1 MITTEHLT
9 KTYGSRRV
17 VDDLTFTAPPGS
29 VTAFLGPNGAGKST
43 TMRMICALARPT
55 GGSARVGGEPF
66 TALANPGR
74 VVGQL
79 LDSGALHR
87 GRTGAEILRL
97 ALLTVD
103 RPTGLAGE
111 LLERVGLTGAADR
124 RVRAYSLG
132 MRQRLGLA
140 VALAGDPG
148 ILVLDEPF
156 NGLDPEGIRWFRG
169 VLRDF
174 ADDGGTVLLSS
185 HLLAEVQT
193 VADRY
198 VVIGAG
204 RLRAEGTAA
213 ELLGSG
219 SVRVDAA
226 DRAALVAALGDAG
239 LETLGAETPS
249 TSAGVEVRAGA
260 DEVGRAAQA
269 AGIPLTLL
277 APASS
282 ALEDAFLSLTAA

>member
-1 MITTEHLT
+1 MITTELLT
-9 KTYGSRRV
+9 KTYGRRTV
-17 VDDLTFTAPPGS
+17 VDDLTLTAPAGA

-43 TMRMICALARPT
+43 TMRMVCALSRPT
-55 GGSARVGGEPF
+55 SG
-66 TALANPGR
+66 TALVDGRPYTELVNPGR

-79 LDSGALHR
+79 LDAAALHR
-87 GRTGAEILRL
+87 GRTGAEILEL

-103 RPTGLAGE
+103 RPARHAVE
-111 LLERVGLTGAADR
+111 LLERVGLTDAADR

-140 VALAGDPG
+140 VALAGDPRAL
-148 ILVLDEPF
+148 ILDEPF

-204 RLRAEGTAA
+204 RLLAQGTAA
-213 ELLGSG
+213 EVVGAG
-219 SVRVDAA
+219 SVRVDAT
-226 DRAALVAALGDAG
+226 DRSALLAALTAAG
-239 LETLGAETPS
+239 LDPVTGTD
-249 TSAGVEVRAGA
+249 GVDVRASA

-269 AGIPLTLL
+269 AGVPLTLL